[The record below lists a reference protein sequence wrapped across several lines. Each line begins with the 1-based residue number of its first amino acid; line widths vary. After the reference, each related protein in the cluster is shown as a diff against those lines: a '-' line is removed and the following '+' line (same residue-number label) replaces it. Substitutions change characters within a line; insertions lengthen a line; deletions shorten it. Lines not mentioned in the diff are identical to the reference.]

1 MNPRIPKI
9 SVLLFFLMLLTA
21 TAGADPNGTA
31 LRTKPA
37 GIIKTLTGNVYL
49 HRNETRIKA
58 EPDMPILE
66 RDMLITKKNAHAGIV
81 FTDGTVITIGPESI
95 FEMAAF
101 VFKPDE
107 NQYDFSFYMEKGT
120 AIYNSGE
127 IGRISP
133 QSVKVRTPKATIG
146 IRGTRFV
153 VDL

>member
-9 SVLLFFLMLLTA
+9 CVFLFLLMLLTA
-21 TAGADPNGTA
+21 TAWADPNRIDH
-31 LRTKPA
+31 RTEPA
-37 GIIKTLTGNVYL
+37 GIIKTLTGNAYIY
-49 HRNETRIKA
+49 RNETRIKA
-58 EPDMPILE
+58 EPDMPIFE
-66 RDMLITKKNAHAGIV
+66 RDLLVTKKNVHVGIV

-95 FEMAAF
+95 FEIAAF
-101 VFKPDE
+101 VFKPHE
-107 NQYDFSFYMEKGT
+107 NQYNFSFYMEKGT